1 MPSPRENPALWDY
14 VVIGKT
20 TLPPAGVFGH
30 VKVSV
35 KSKIK
40 DDKKSPSGTNGGRS
54 TTQGLDLADV
64 DIELEWPDAP
74 GQYDLVRAAL
84 DEIWPPP
91 ADAQG
96 VAHGNTDAAGVR
108 DIQVRGVDWPEWGD
122 GKGHLKITAR
132 EWRPDANKSG
142 GGGGGGGGTG
152 SSSDPKRAALL
163 DAIRQINNFLRT
175 FVPTDAA
182 GFAQQVQ
189 AINDLVKAKTA
200 LEQYDAQKGSATN
213 TPTASDPT
221 KQWSQG
227 GGVPLGEIQPA
238 DRVPPAEVS
247 P

>member
-142 GGGGGGGGTG
+142 GGTGGGAGTG
-152 SSSDPKRAALL
+152 TLTLAQLKAKLAAAEAKLAAAQAKNIQDVSEI
-163 DAIRQINNFLRT
+163 DALAGEVFKLRT
-175 FVPTDAA
+175 AVSEF
-182 GFAQQVQ
+182 
-189 AINDLVKAKTA
+189 NN
-200 LEQYDAQKGSATN
+200 ATN
-213 TPTASDPT
+213 TPTTSDPT
-221 KQWSQG
+221 KQWSKGG
-227 GGVPLGEIQPA
+227 GGVPLGEIQPG
-238 DRVPPAEVS
+238 DRVPAAEVS

>member
-142 GGGGGGGGTG
+142 GGAGGGAGTG
-152 SSSDPKRAALL
+152 TLTLAQLKAKLAAAEAKLAAAQAKNIQDVSEI
-163 DAIRQINNFLRT
+163 DALAGEVFKLRT
-175 FVPTDAA
+175 AVSEF
-182 GFAQQVQ
+182 
-189 AINDLVKAKTA
+189 NN
-200 LEQYDAQKGSATN
+200 ATN
-213 TPTASDPT
+213 TPTTSDPT
-221 KQWSQG
+221 KQWAKG
-227 GGVPLGEIQPA
+227 GGVSLGEIQPG
-238 DRVPPAEVS
+238 DRVPSAEVS

>member
-30 VKVSV
+30 VKVTV

-96 VAHGNTDAAGVR
+96 IAHGNTDAAGVR
-108 DIQVRGVDWPEWGD
+108 DIQVRGVEWPEWGD

-132 EWRPDANKSG
+132 EWRPDASKSG
-142 GGGGGGGGTG
+142 GGAGGGSLTFTQASRKAREAELAAAQAKLAAAKAKNIQDAGEI
-152 SSSDPKRAALL
+152 AALQQ
-163 DAIRQINNFLRT
+163 QI
-175 FVPTDAA
+175 A
-182 GFAQQVQ
+182 GLQSLLA
-189 AINDLVKAKTA
+189 D
-200 LEQYDAQKGSATN
+200 YGSATN
-213 TPTASDPT
+213 TPNSADPT
-221 KQWSQG
+221 SQWSKTG
-227 GGVPLGEIQPA
+227 KPLGEIQPA